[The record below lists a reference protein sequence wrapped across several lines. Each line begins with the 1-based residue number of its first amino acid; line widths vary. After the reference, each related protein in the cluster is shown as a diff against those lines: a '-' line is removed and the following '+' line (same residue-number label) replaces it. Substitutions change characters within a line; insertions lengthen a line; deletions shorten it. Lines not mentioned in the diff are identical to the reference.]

1 MICYECK
8 KNHIKCDNK
17 LQLMFFLIE
26 LIAMYW
32 LVTVP
37 PGGQAVGDGALGPR
51 GRTLQRE
58 TSFQT
63 LICGSLSELGTF

>member
-1 MICYECK
+1 
-8 KNHIKCDNK
+8 
-17 LQLMFFLIE
+17 MFFLFVFLIE
-26 LIAMYW
+26 LKAMYW

-63 LICGSLSELGTF
+63 RDFNLWLSV

>member
-1 MICYECK
+1 MNVK

-17 LQLMFFLIE
+17 LQLMFLFLFFFNRTE
-26 LIAMYW
+26 SHV
-32 LVTVP
+32 LVSNVP

-63 LICGSLSELGTF
+63 RDFNLWLSV